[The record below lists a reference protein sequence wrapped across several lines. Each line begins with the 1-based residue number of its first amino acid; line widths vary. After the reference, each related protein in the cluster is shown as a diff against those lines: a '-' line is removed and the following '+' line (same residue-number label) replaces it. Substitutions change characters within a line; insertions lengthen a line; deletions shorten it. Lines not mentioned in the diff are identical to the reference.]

1 MIPYC
6 SEISDS
12 LREEKMR
19 LPFIQRALANV
30 RYKLT
35 WIAEQKVKLKASYK
49 EFTDVQEEMERE
61 NQMKVQNL
69 ISTFWNTMQQFQ
81 TITLTQTVTITF

>member
-49 EFTDVQEEMERE
+49 EITDVQEEMERE